1 MIKQTRE
8 KKITSDAIQILDK
21 ITGDDPKMHAL
32 IEEERTN
39 LQVATEIFNLR
50 TRAKLSQEQLA
61 EKVGTTQSVISRL
74 EDADYDGHS
83 LSMLQRIASALN
95 KRVEVHFVSSKA
107 PKRRGLQAA

>member
-1 MIKQTRE
+1 MIKQTTA
-8 KKITSDAIQILDK
+8 KKTTSDAIRILDK

-39 LQVATEIFNLR
+39 LQVATEIFKLR
-50 TRAKLSQEQLA
+50 TKAKLSQEELA
-61 EKVGTTQSVISRL
+61 AKVGTTQSVISRL

-95 KRVEVHFVSSKA
+95 KRVEVRFVSGKV
-107 PKRRGLQAA
+107 